1 MNITKNR
8 LNNLSEAEEIKDN
21 EQTGRLRECDL
32 GHGRPIEH
40 GYLLSEA
47 SLDYSDLEFSER
59 KYTFSCIAK
68 NGPTLP
74 SRAIF

>member
-1 MNITKNR
+1 VNITKNR

-32 GHGRPIEH
+32 SHGRRIEH

-47 SLDYSDLEFSER
+47 SLDLFR
-59 KYTFSCIAK
+59 F
-68 NGPTLP
+68 GVQ
-74 SRAIF
+74 